1 MKIAIIHN
9 QFSRGGG
16 MESYMLLL
24 VKGFLAAG
32 DEVTI
37 HTYEV
42 DPQLAARFPCTIRLT
57 KTQYLPRRWKK
68 YFFLYRCNTGFN
80 RDEYDISLSLT
91 RTSCQDIAVFG
102 GVHPE
107 VVKRTKRSSL
117 LRWFY
122 DKIEIAFEK
131 KLLATVPIIMAHSQ
145 SIARE
150 IINNYTVEE
159 SRIRVLYPPIDTDKF
174 LRSDLRTVQET
185 CTEFKISPDKLTF
198 LLPSCGH
205 KCKGLR
211 ELLLAFSQLDPSR
224 FELLVAGGRLPR
236 KIPVNVRYIG
246 YINNLAPV
254 YSAVDYTILPSHYE
268 AFGLVIPESLQC
280 GTPVITTREVGAA
293 ELLSDQD
300 GIILDDNQPATIAA
314 TIRNLSRTFPM
325 AGRSSAVHG
334 ARDTGPSLACGRSC
348 AVPGTRDTGPSL
360 ACDNFASRHRLTIS
374 QHIAD
379 IKALYPAL
387 HSR

>member
-42 DPQLAARFPCTIRLT
+42 DQQLAAQLPCGIRQT
-57 KTQYLPRRWKK
+57 KIPFLPRRWKK
-68 YFFLYRCNTGFN
+68 YFFLYRCNAGFN
-80 RDEYDISLSLT
+80 REEYDISLSLT

-107 VVKRTKRSSL
+107 AVKRVSRSSL
-117 LRWFY
+117 FRWFY

-145 SIARE
+145 AIARE
-150 IINNYTVEE
+150 IFKHYEVEE
-159 SRIRVLYPPIDTDKF
+159 SKVRVLYPPIDTDKF
-174 LRSDLRTVQET
+174 LRSDPRTVQDT
-185 CTEFKISPDKLTF
+185 CTEFNISPDKLTF

-205 KCKGLR
+205 QCKGLR
-211 ELLLAFSQLDPSR
+211 ELLLAFNQLDPSR
-224 FELLVAGGRLPR
+224 FELLVAGTRLPR
-236 KIPVNVRYIG
+236 KIPANVRYIG

-293 ELLSDQD
+293 ELLSNQD
-300 GIILDDNQPATIAA
+300 GIILDNNQPETIAA
-314 TIRNLSRTFPM
+314 TIRKLSGTAPV
-325 AGRSSAVHG
+325 A
-334 ARDTGPSLACGRSC
+334 GRSC
-348 AVPGTRDTGPSL
+348 A
-360 ACDNFASRHRLTIS
+360 NFASRHRLTIS

-387 HSR
+387 RSR

>member
-16 MESYMLLL
+16 MEAYMLLL

-42 DPQLAARFPCTIRLT
+42 DRQLAARFSCAIRLT
-57 KTQYLPRRWKK
+57 KLPPLPGRWKK
-68 YFFLYRCNTGFN
+68 YLFLHRCKSDFN
-80 RDEYDISLSLT
+80 REEYDISLSLT
-91 RTSCQDIAVFG
+91 RTSCQDIAICG

-107 VVKRTKRSSL
+107 VVKRVSRSSL
-117 LRWFY
+117 LRWFH
-122 DKIEIAFEK
+122 DKIEIAFERK
-131 KLLATVPIIMAHSQ
+131 MFATVPIIIAHSKT
-145 SIARE
+145 IAGE
-150 IINNYTVEE
+150 IINNYEVEE
-159 SRIRVLYPPIDTDKF
+159 SKINVLYPPIDIDKF
-174 LRSDLRTVQET
+174 FPADLLTVKET
-185 CTEFKISPDKLTF
+185 CAEFNISANKLTF

-205 KCKGLR
+205 KCKGLQQ
-211 ELLLAFSQLDPSR
+211 LLLAFNQLDADR

-236 KIPVNVRYIG
+236 KIPANVRYIG
-246 YINNLAPV
+246 YIDNLAPI
-254 YSAVDYTILPSHYE
+254 YSAVDFTILPSHYE

-300 GIILDDNQPATIAA
+300 GILLNNNQPETIAT
-314 TIRNLSRTFPM
+314 TIRKLSKTFPV
-325 AGRSSAVHG
+325 AE
-334 ARDTGPSLACGRSC
+334 
-348 AVPGTRDTGPSL
+348 
-360 ACDNFASRHRLTIS
+360 NFANRHRLTIS

-379 IKALYPAL
+379 IKALYPDL
-387 HSR
+387 RPR

>member
-42 DPQLAARFPCTIRLT
+42 DPQLASRFPCTIRLT

-68 YFFLYRCNTGFN
+68 YFFLYRCNAGFN

-91 RTSCQDIAVFG
+91 RTSCQDIAVCG

-107 VVKRTKRSSL
+107 VIKRVRRSSL
-117 LRWFY
+117 FRWFY
-122 DKIEIAFEK
+122 DKIEIAFERK
-131 KLLATVPIIMAHSQ
+131 MLATVPYIMAHSQ
-145 SIARE
+145 TIARE
-150 IINNYTVEE
+150 IINNYAVDEGK
-159 SRIRVLYPPIDTDKF
+159 IKVLYPPIDTDKF
-174 LRSDLRTVQET
+174 FPSDPRTVQET
-185 CTEFKISPDKLTF
+185 KAEYNISADKLTF

-205 KCKGLR
+205 KCKGL
-211 ELLLAFSQLDPSR
+211 EQLLAAFSQLDPIH

-246 YINNLAPV
+246 YIDNLAPV

-280 GTPVITTREVGAA
+280 GTPVITTREVGAT

-325 AGRSSAVHG
+325 AGRSCAVHG
-334 ARDTGPSLACGRSC
+334 ARDTLGHPWPAVKKVFLRASAPRLYAKTFCYHLAVG
-348 AVPGTRDTGPSL
+348 
-360 ACDNFASRHRLTIS
+360 F
-374 QHIAD
+374 
-379 IKALYPAL
+379 
-387 HSR
+387 

>member
-16 MESYMLLL
+16 MEAYMLLL

-32 DEVTI
+32 DAVTI

-42 DPQLAARFPCTIRLT
+42 DRQLAAQFPCAIRQI
-57 KTQYLPRRWKK
+57 KLPPLPGHWKK
-68 YFFLYRCNTGFN
+68 YLFLHRCDATFN
-80 RDEYDISLSLT
+80 REEYDISLSLT
-91 RTSCQDIAVFG
+91 RTSCQDIAVCG

-107 VVKRTKRSSL
+107 VVKRVSRTSL
-117 LRWFY
+117 FRWFY

-131 KLLATVPIIMAHSQ
+131 KMLATVPVIMAHSQ
-145 SIARE
+145 AIAGE
-150 IINNYTVEE
+150 ITNNYEID
-159 SRIRVLYPPIDTDKF
+159 SSKIKVLYPPIDTDRF
-174 LRSDLRTVQET
+174 FPSDLQTIKET
-185 CTEFKISPDKLTF
+185 CAELNISRDKLTF
-198 LLPSCGH
+198 LFPSCGH
-205 KCKGLR
+205 KCKGLQQ
-211 ELLLAFSQLDPSR
+211 LLSAFHQLDPSR

-236 KIPVNVRYIG
+236 KIPANVRYIG
-246 YINNLAPV
+246 YINNLAPI

-293 ELLSDQD
+293 ELLSGQD
-300 GIILDDNQPATIAA
+300 GIILNNNQPETIAQA
-314 TIRNLSRTFPM
+314 LRQLRKTLPVVTDF
-325 AGRSSAVHG
+325 AG
-334 ARDTGPSLACGRSC
+334 
-348 AVPGTRDTGPSL
+348 
-360 ACDNFASRHRLTIS
+360 RHRLTIT

-387 HSR
+387 RSR

>member
-16 MESYMLLL
+16 MEAYMLLL

-42 DPQLAARFPCTIRLT
+42 DRQLAARFSCAIRLT
-57 KTQYLPRRWKK
+57 KLPPLPGRWKK
-68 YFFLYRCNTGFN
+68 YLFLHRCKTDFN
-80 RDEYDISLSLT
+80 REEYDISLSLT
-91 RTSCQDIAVFG
+91 RTNCQDIAICG

-107 VVKRTKRSSL
+107 VVKRVSRSSL
-117 LRWFY
+117 LRWFH

-131 KLLATVPIIMAHSQ
+131 KMFATVPIIMAHSKT
-145 SIARE
+145 IARE
-150 IINNYTVEE
+150 ITNNYEVAEDK
-159 SRIRVLYPPIDTDKF
+159 IKVLYPPIDIDKF
-174 LRSDLRTVQET
+174 FPADPQTVKET
-185 CTEFKISPDKLTF
+185 CAKFNISANKLTF

-205 KCKGLR
+205 KCKGLQQ
-211 ELLLAFSQLDPSR
+211 LLLAFNQLDPDR

-236 KIPVNVRYIG
+236 KIPANVRYIG
-246 YINNLAPV
+246 YIDNLAPI
-254 YSAVDYTILPSHYE
+254 YSAVDFTILPSHYE

-300 GIILDDNQPATIAA
+300 GILLNNNQPETIAT
-314 TIRNLSRTFPM
+314 TIRKLSKTFPV
-325 AGRSSAVHG
+325 AE
-334 ARDTGPSLACGRSC
+334 
-348 AVPGTRDTGPSL
+348 
-360 ACDNFASRHRLTIS
+360 NFANRHRLTIS

-387 HSR
+387 RPR